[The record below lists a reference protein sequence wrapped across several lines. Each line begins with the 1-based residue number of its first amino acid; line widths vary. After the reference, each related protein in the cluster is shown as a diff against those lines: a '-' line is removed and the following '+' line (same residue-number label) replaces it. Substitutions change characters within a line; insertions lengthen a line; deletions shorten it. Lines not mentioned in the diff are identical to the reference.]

1 MTKLFLTAFLV
12 GVTFFTW
19 AQWKFVE
26 YENRVREAEAD
37 AAYARE
43 SEQKLLSGG
52 RWVREIAANG
62 QSTYRFARKKEQR

>member
-1 MTKLFLTAFLV
+1 MTRTLLVSFLV
-12 GVTFFTW
+12 GICTFTW

-52 RWVREIAANG
+52 RWVRKYDAKTG
-62 QSTYRFARKKEQR
+62 QSEYRFARGQAK